1 MKRLT
6 ANRPIQYM
14 GRTYDRGETIPAHDG
29 KMVDAWLKAGSA
41 KWENTEPQEA
51 AQEKDTQGT
60 IDPMAACVLQ
70 VLDGLGVK
78 ITDDAGEFCGEAELA
93 ARITAAVMPEG
104 WNPEAAPAQGVEAIT
119 AHLDAATLAK
129 LKTEDLEKLAADMGA
144 DLSGAKTNTE
154 RAEMI
159 AAVEVLIPKSGSAQ

>member
-1 MKRLT
+1 MKRLI

-29 KMVDAWLKAGSA
+29 RMVDAWLKAGSA
-41 KWENTEPQEA
+41 KWESTEPQTTT
-51 AQEKDTQGT
+51 QEKDTQGT
-60 IDPMAACVLQ
+60 MDPVAARVLQ

-78 ITDDAGEFCGEAELA
+78 ITDDAGEFCGEEELA
-93 ARITAAVMPEG
+93 ARITTAVMPEG
-104 WNPEAAPAQGVEAIT
+104 WDPEAAPALGVEAIT

-129 LKTEDLEKLAADMGA
+129 LKTEDLEKLAADMGV
-144 DLSGAKTNTE
+144 DISGAKTNTE

-159 AAVEVLIPKSGSAQ
+159 AAVEVLIPKSGSVQ

>member
-29 KMVDAWLKAGSA
+29 KMVDAWLKARSA

-51 AQEKDTQGT
+51 TQEKDAQGT
-60 IDPMAACVLQ
+60 MDPVAARVIQ

-93 ARITAAVMPEG
+93 ARITAAVMTEG
-104 WNPEAAPAQGVEAIT
+104 WNPEATPAQGVEAIT
-119 AHLDAATLAK
+119 AHLDATTLAK
-129 LKTEDLEKLAADMGA
+129 LKTEDLEKLAADMGV
-144 DLSGAKTNTE
+144 DLSGAKNNTE